1 MVSPEHRFSHLFA
14 QKTMSTSSVSD
25 IYSGL
30 VRPMELD
37 LPPLCHR
44 SSSTAETLAVRRPE
58 PPRHPRD
65 EEASGLSE
73 SSQDVGRAR
82 VERGREGEMRMV
94 WANWALSAKKCG
106 AFGFVELQFWGI
118 FTVIYRRHLGYGV
131 FVTGIGWKTNN
142 GLRGTSSSNP
152 TPLATSRCD
161 GKIEAMKATVFAGST
176 QLSGRLCEFDVFS
189 VEMRSLRPCSC
200 RSRVH

>member
-1 MVSPEHRFSHLFA
+1 
-14 QKTMSTSSVSD
+14 
-25 IYSGL
+25 
-30 VRPMELD
+30 
-37 LPPLCHR
+37 
-44 SSSTAETLAVRRPE
+44 
-58 PPRHPRD
+58 HPRD

-161 GKIEAMKATVFAGST
+161 GKIEAMK
-176 QLSGRLCEFDVFS
+176 
-189 VEMRSLRPCSC
+189 
-200 RSRVH
+200 

>member
-106 AFGFVELQFWGI
+106 AFGFCGAAV
-118 FTVIYRRHLGYGV
+118 LGYFHRYLSSTSWLWCVCHRNWLEDEQRTSWHV
-131 FVTGIGWKTNN
+131 FIQSDTVGDVTLRRKDRGDEGDGFCRFNSAQWK
-142 GLRGTSSSNP
+142 
-152 TPLATSRCD
+152 
-161 GKIEAMKATVFAGST
+161 V
-176 QLSGRLCEFDVFS
+176 V
-189 VEMRSLRPCSC
+189 
-200 RSRVH
+200 